1 MLRGLKD
8 LKIPWVIVFIIL
20 EMQMISRSGLWIIRF
35 CIFDA
40 AFWAF
45 KLQSQAVRNNEQRQS
60 GVLYF
65 R

>member
-1 MLRGLKD
+1 M
-8 LKIPWVIVFIIL
+8 L
-20 EMQMISRSGLWIIRF
+20 EMQMLSCSGLWRF
-35 CIFDA
+35 HFCTFDA

-60 GVLYF
+60 DVLYF